1 MLLKRL
7 QDLLGGIYD
16 VTIGHDVCDFL
27 VTDRAQLPQGAGDG
41 HAEEELL
48 VAPVVAGELAL
59 SLYLD
64 PALLQRL
71 AAADP
76 LERLHGGN
84 VADCLTALEGVSHFL
99 YVVWNASHDRCVTL
113 LELELQA
120 EVDKFV
126 VSHLLLRHQVP
137 GHFPLELRRALFER
151 SRVDPRVGSR
161 AGMYREASG
170 YAGRFCRHLER
181 SLHRARRC
189 GGRAAPDAP
198 LLAELRRFY
207 RFSTAAKREYI
218 EQAG

>member
-16 VTIGHDVCDFL
+16 VTIGHDVYDYL
-27 VTDRAQLPQGAGDG
+27 VTDRAQLPACSRDSRC
-41 HAEEELL
+41 EEELL
-48 VAPVVAGELAL
+48 VAPLQAGEVAL

-84 VADCLTALEGVSHFL
+84 VADCLTALEGVSHFVYL
-99 YVVWNASHDRCVTL
+99 VWNASHDRAVSL
-113 LELELQA
+113 LELEMQA
-120 EVDKFV
+120 EVDKFI
-126 VSHLLLRHQVP
+126 VSHCLLRRQVP
-137 GHFPLELRRALFER
+137 GHFPLELRRVLFER
-151 SRVDPRVGSR
+151 AGIDPNAGPR

-181 SLHRARRC
+181 TLQRAREHELA
-189 GGRAAPDAP
+189 GLEGAAV
-198 LLAELRRFY
+198 LAELRRFY
-207 RFSTAAKREYI
+207 RFSNAGKRAYI